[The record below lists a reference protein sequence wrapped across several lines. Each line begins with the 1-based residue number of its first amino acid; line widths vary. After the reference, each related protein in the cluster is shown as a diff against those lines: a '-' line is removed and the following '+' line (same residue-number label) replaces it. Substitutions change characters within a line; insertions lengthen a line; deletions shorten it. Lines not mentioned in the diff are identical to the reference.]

1 MSFEGVSRVLQ
12 GRFQYFA
19 SDTLLQRILFLFVS
33 GRSEFF
39 NNIIEISFN
48 LYIYRAS
55 TIWLGFHLKS
65 RQEGGKMYRSVPDE
79 MRDTLR

>member
-39 NNIIEISFN
+39 NNIIEISFK
-48 LYIYRAS
+48 YASYR
-55 TIWLGFHLKS
+55 GKS
-65 RQEGGKMYRSVPDE
+65 SMCFKDV
-79 MRDTLR
+79 

>member
-39 NNIIEISFN
+39 NNIIEISFKC
-48 LYIYRAS
+48 AS
-55 TIWLGFHLKS
+55 YQGKS
-65 RQEGGKMYRSVPDE
+65 SMCFKDV
-79 MRDTLR
+79 